1 MITTP
6 AGAKDHIVAFI
17 DIGTNS
23 VRLLVVRFNPNHS
36 FSILTKKKQQV
47 RLGDGEFENEELLP
61 EAIDRAV
68 VVCKTFVELAR
79 TFACEEFVAVATS
92 ATREAANQNELLSRL
107 RREAHLDVRVIS
119 GREEARL
126 IYLGV
131 ASGIS
136 LGERRALFIDIG
148 GGSTELIVGSKQE
161 YLYLESLKLGSIR
174 LTNQYFLSSDTGPVS
189 HERYKKLQHHVRNQI
204 VHVVQKITSEKPDT
218 AIGSSGTIMNLAEIA
233 NRSLHQNSGPQN
245 GTLTHRDLKKVIEM
259 LCALPVAQRKN
270 VPGMNPERADIIIAG
285 AAIIDTLMKDLGF
298 ASITT
303 TTRGLQ
309 DGLLVDYLS
318 RMDEFPLFGELSPRQ
333 HSVLQLGRS
342 CGINEAHARTVT
354 MLALGLFDS
363 AKKQK
368 LHAFSERERELLESA
383 TFLHDIGSFISYTNH
398 HAHSYYIIRNAE
410 LLGFDDK
417 EIAIMAN
424 IARFHRK
431 KMPRKNRP
439 EMLDLEPAERGMV
452 RILSMFLRLAE
463 SLDRSHAALV
473 QRVRFT
479 RVEKETVYLEV
490 VARGDCQ
497 LELWGVEGERVAFF
511 KIFGKHLVLE
521 LRRKELEPAV

>member
-1 MITTP
+1 MKAAVKGTE
-6 AGAKDHIVAFI
+6 GHVVGFV

-47 RLGDGEFENEELLP
+47 QLGEGEFENEELRP

-126 IYLGV
+126 TYLGV
-131 ASGIS
+131 ATGVN
-136 LGERRALFIDIG
+136 LGERLALFIDIG
-148 GGSTELIVGSKQE
+148 GGSTELILGNKQD
-161 YLYLESLKLGSIR
+161 YTYLESLKLGSIR
-174 LTNQYFLSSDTGPVS
+174 LTNQYISPSDTGPVS
-189 HERYKKLQHHVRNQI
+189 QGQYKKLQHHVKNQI
-204 VHVVQKITSEKPDT
+204 IHIVKKVKSEKPDI
-218 AIGSSGTIMNLAEIA
+218 AFGSSGTIMNLAEIA
-233 NRSLHQNSGPQN
+233 HRALHKNSENSN
-245 GTLTHRDLKKVIEM
+245 GILTHRDLKKVIEM
-259 LCALPVAQRKN
+259 LCALPVSQRQH
-270 VPGMNPERADIIIAG
+270 VPGMNPGRADIIIAG
-285 AAIIDTLMKDLGF
+285 AAIIDTLMKELGLL
-298 ASITT
+298 SIKT

-309 DGLLVDYLS
+309 DGLLADYLS
-318 RMDEFPLFGELSPRQ
+318 RMHEFPLFGELSPRQ

-368 LHAFSERERELLESA
+368 LHNYSEAERELLEYA
-383 TFLHDIGSFISYTNH
+383 TFLHDVGSFISYTNH
-398 HAHSYYIIRNAE
+398 HTHSYYIIRNAD
-410 LLGFDDK
+410 LLGFN
-417 EIAIMAN
+417 EREVLIIAN

-431 KMPRKNRP
+431 KVPGKNTP
-439 EMLDLEPAERGMV
+439 ELLEIEPAEREVV
-452 RILSMFLRLAE
+452 RVLSMFLRLAE
-463 SLDRSHAALV
+463 SLDLSHAALV
-473 QRVRFT
+473 QGVRFVK
-479 RVEKETVYLEV
+479 VEQDTAYLEIV
-490 VARGDCQ
+490 VRGDCQ
-497 LELWGVEGERVAFF
+497 LEIWGG
-511 KIFGKHLVLE
+511 
-521 LRRKELEPAV
+521 